1 MRTALS
7 ALLFTTFISSS
18 AYAQD
23 IVWVQ
28 IEALPTL
35 SGAQERVRAYS
46 GAIDNVNGYFLGSG
60 WYGIALGPYTP
71 EDGEIVLRDLRSAGT
86 IPSDSF
92 IADAG
97 QFQQQFWPIGVG
109 AATTAQPIANDNAG
123 DTETVTQGQETAEPT
138 PEVVTVSDPVIVPD
152 PIPVPDETVR
162 EARASEAALDR
173 DEKKLLQVA
182 MQWAGFYTAAIDGS
196 YGGGTRAAMSAWQ
209 ESNDHEATG
218 VLTTLQRNQLLA
230 AYNAVLDG
238 MGLQLVRDDASG
250 IELIIPTGV
259 VEFSEYEPPFA
270 RFDASGDVDA
280 QVLLISQ
287 EGDQTR
293 LFGLY
298 EILQTLAIIP
308 KEGDRSRSDRSFEIN
323 GTDDEIASYTFAQ
336 LQDGQIKG
344 FSLFW
349 PAGDEERRTRILT
362 EMKASFNAVEGVLD
376 PAISVPGEDQAIDM
390 IAGLQIRKPR
400 LARSGFFIDARGDV
414 LTTIQAVDECASIT
428 INAEHTATVVHRDD
442 ALGIA
447 VLRPDTALA
456 PVQVAALQSGV
467 PRLTSD
473 VAVAGFPY
481 EGVLSTPSLTFG
493 TLADIRGLNGEEDVK
508 RLAIYTQPG
517 DAGGPVFDNGGAVLG
532 MLLPKTSVNGQQLPP
547 EVSFSVDADQIV
559 ASLQSAQISVQTTD
573 SVTYMTPEIITLM
586 AADVTVLVSCWDD

>member
-35 SGAQERVRAYS
+35 SGAQERVRAYA
-46 GAIDNVNGYFLGSG
+46 GAVDNVNGYYLGSG

-97 QFQQQFWPIGVG
+97 RFQQQFWPIGVG

-123 DTETVTQGQETAEPT
+123 DTETVTQGQEIAEPT
-138 PEVVTVSDPVIVPD
+138 PEVVAASDPVIVPD

-162 EARASEAALDR
+162 EARASEAALDG

-182 MQWAGFYTAAIDGS
+182 MQWAGFYAAAIDGS

-218 VLTTLQRNQLLA
+218 VLTTMQRSELLG

-259 VEFSEYEPPFA
+259 VSFSEYEPPFA

-323 GTDDEIASYTFAQ
+323 GTDDDIASYTFAQ

-344 FSLFW
+344 FSLIW
-349 PAGDEERRTRILT
+349 PAGDEERRSRILT

-414 LTTIQAVDECASIT
+414 LTTIEAVDECASIT
-428 INAEHTATVVHRDD
+428 INAEHAATVVHRDD

-456 PVQVAALQSGV
+456 PAQVAALQSGV

-481 EGVLSTPSLTFG
+481 EGVLPAPSLTFG
-493 TLADIRGLNGEEDVK
+493 TLADIRGLNGEEYVK

-532 MLLPKTSVNGQQLPP
+532 MLLPKTSVNGQVLPP

-573 SVTYMTPEIITLM
+573 SVADMTPEIITLM

>member
-35 SGAQERVRAYS
+35 SDAQERVRAYA
-46 GAIDNVNGYFLGSG
+46 GAVDNVNGYYLGSG

-97 QFQQQFWPIGVG
+97 RFQQQFWPIGVG

-123 DTETVTQGQETAEPT
+123 DTETVTQGQEIAEPT
-138 PEVVTVSDPVIVPD
+138 PEVVAASDPVIVPD

-162 EARASEAALDR
+162 EARASEAALDG

-182 MQWAGFYTAAIDGS
+182 MQWAGFYAAAIDGS

-218 VLTTLQRNQLLA
+218 VLTTMQRSELLG

-323 GTDDEIASYTFAQ
+323 GTDDDIASYTFAQ

-344 FSLFW
+344 FSLIW
-349 PAGDEERRTRILT
+349 PAGDEERRSRILT
-362 EMKASFNAVEGVLD
+362 EMKASFKAVEGVLD

-414 LTTIQAVDECASIT
+414 LTTIEAVDECASIT
-428 INAEHTATVVHRDD
+428 INAEHAATVVHIRP
-442 ALGIA
+442 
-447 VLRPDTALA
+447 LRPRRLLHCNLA
-456 PVQVAALQSGV
+456 SHV
-467 PRLTSD
+467 
-473 VAVAGFPY
+473 
-481 EGVLSTPSLTFG
+481 
-493 TLADIRGLNGEEDVK
+493 
-508 RLAIYTQPG
+508 
-517 DAGGPVFDNGGAVLG
+517 
-532 MLLPKTSVNGQQLPP
+532 
-547 EVSFSVDADQIV
+547 
-559 ASLQSAQISVQTTD
+559 
-573 SVTYMTPEIITLM
+573 
-586 AADVTVLVSCWDD
+586 